1 MVFGERPS
9 LARTYEPES
18 HMHCYRTLNV
28 SWRSTLFIFGV
39 AFQLQFACGSRVF
52 PQEKGLQPV
61 RASYSALVPSGAP
74 FWIAEE
80 LALFEKEGLK
90 VNLIYI
96 NSATRVMAAILSGE
110 IQLALTGVGGMI
122 AADAR
127 GSDAVAI
134 AGAVNKI
141 NVSIYALPEIR
152 TPQDLKGKKLG
163 ITRFGGLYDFS
174 ANFALKKWGLQP
186 GKDVVLIQ
194 IGDIPSLMGALAGNS
209 IQAATLQPPFTIR
222 AEQLGYRELMDLSKS
237 GLEHQSTAVISTRAI
252 MKKSPDLFRRF
263 MRAYSTALFVFH
275 RQKEA
280 ALKAMAKYLK
290 GIDPFILEKS
300 YEAYRDWVPE
310 IPYLNKAGMQ
320 TAIAMTPG
328 IEKGKGIQVGDII
341 DESFVRELDQQGFY
355 QALYKK

>member
-1 MVFGERPS
+1 MRRYYPPPLKFPWRP
-9 LARTYEPES
+9 
-18 HMHCYRTLNV
+18 TL
-28 SWRSTLFIFGV
+28 LIFYIS
-39 AFQLQFACGSRVF
+39 FQLQFIYLNQVYS
-52 PQEKGLQPV
+52 QEKTLELV
-61 RASYSALVPSGAP
+61 EASYSALVPSGAP
-74 FWIAEE
+74 FWIGSEMG
-80 LALFEKEGLK
+80 LFEKEGLK

-96 NSATRVMAAILSGE
+96 NSASRVMAAILSGE
-110 IQLALTGVGGMI
+110 IQLALAGVGGMI

-141 NVSIYALPEIR
+141 NVSIYALPDIR

-194 IGDIPSLMGALAGNS
+194 IGDIPSLMGALAGSS

-222 AEQLGYRELMDLSKS
+222 ADQLGYRELMDLSKS
-237 GLEHQSTAVISTRAI
+237 GLEHQTTAVISTRAI
-252 MKKSPDLFRRF
+252 IKKSPDTFRKF
-263 MRAYSTALFVFH
+263 MRAYSRALFVFH
-275 RQKEA
+275 RQKEST
-280 ALKAMAKYLK
+280 LRVMAKYLK

-300 YEAYRDWVPE
+300 YEVYRDWVPE
-310 IPYLNKAGMQ
+310 IPYLNHAGME

-328 IEKGKGIQVGDII
+328 IEKGKGVKAGDII

-355 QALYKK
+355 QALYRK